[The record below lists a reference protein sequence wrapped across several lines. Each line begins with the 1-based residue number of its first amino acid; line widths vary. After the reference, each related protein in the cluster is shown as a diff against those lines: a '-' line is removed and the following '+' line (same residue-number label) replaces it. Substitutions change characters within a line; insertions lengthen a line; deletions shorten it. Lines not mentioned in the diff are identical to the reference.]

1 MITLKN
7 YIIKEAFI
15 DKIIKEAFIDNV
27 FGAFKKQNN
36 IMQRLNKAKT
46 KLENVAKSTTGTYK
60 SVGKDGI
67 KAWIG
72 DIAYLISN
80 DDMVKQKWSRG
91 VYKNL
96 SQMND
101 KSKQEIIQDL
111 YNNEGKG
118 YKDIYDF
125 IVLLTDKLSSEYK
138 WKVMDQ
144 TVYLNQNEEED
155 KKKNF
160 DLFIDTLQQIALQL
174 KKQGK

>member
-1 MITLKN
+1 MLKSLKE
-7 YIIKEAFI
+7 YIIQ
-15 DKIIKEAFIDNV
+15 EAFIDNV
-27 FGAFKKQNN
+27 FGAFKKQND

-46 KLENVAKSTTGTYK
+46 KLETVAKSTTGTYK

-80 DDMVKQKWSRG
+80 DDTIKQKWNTG
-91 VYKNL
+91 VYKPI

-101 KSKQEIIQDL
+101 KSKQAIIQDL

-125 IVLLTDKLSSEYK
+125 INILTDKLSSQYK
-138 WKVMDQ
+138 WKKMDQ
-144 TVYLNQNEEED
+144 TVYLNQNEEAD
-155 KKKNF
+155 DITNY
-160 DLFIDTLQQIALQL
+160 DLFIDTLQQIAIQL
-174 KKQGK
+174 KKNGK